1 MDARIAILTAHS
13 LLADGLISRLR
24 DYPEAMELKVF
35 DRKNPDVLQDIADFK
50 PLVLILEERE
60 TEQSETCSLKQI
72 LALLPSLLII
82 CLRLGSPEI
91 QVIQSESCPANG
103 VGELL
108 DIIRLSSGHPFWV
121 TGNHASVKPGVSV

>member
-13 LLADGLISRLR
+13 LFADGLISRLR
-24 DYPEAMELKVF
+24 DSQEAVELKVF
-35 DRKNPDVLQDIADFK
+35 DRKNPDVLQGIAAFK
-50 PLVLILEERE
+50 PLALILEERE
-60 TEQSETCSLKQI
+60 MEQSENCSFKQI
-72 LALLPSLLII
+72 LALLPNLLII

-108 DIIRLSSGHPFWV
+108 NIIRLSSEHPFGA
-121 TGNHASVKPGVSV
+121 TGNHAAAKPGVSV